1 MLGSLDSA
9 DYNGFMKIGIE
20 YSDAIIITDEE
31 VTEKFNTIF
40 NELPEKTFKYI
51 PQTDIDGF
59 YNFYTE
65 LVGE

>member
-20 YSDAIIITDEE
+20 YSDVVITTDEE

-40 NELPEKTFKYI
+40 NELPDKTFKYI
-51 PQTDIDGF
+51 SETDIDGF